1 MSKKIAIQGELGAYS
16 HIAAENLYAGAEIKT
31 CTTFE
36 ETFKQAYNDQNY
48 KIVIPIEN
56 SLAGRVADIHY
67 LLPKYKLQIHGE
79 YFQTV
84 EHNLL
89 CKQDATID
97 DIKYVRSHA
106 QAIGQCQNII
116 NKRKFKSIVSADT
129 AGSAKELAEGKDKS
143 IAAIASELSAKI
155 YNLKILEKNI
165 EDEKGNVTRFLI
177 MGKKIEQPEF
187 KSNKNYITS
196 CIFRVKSE
204 PSALYKCLGGFAT
217 NQVNLTKLESFSVKN
232 TFDQANFY
240 LDLEGHLEQ
249 PGVKKALELNIKPKF
264 VPFCYVPKEILE
276 AVTLNNPYKRDYLM
290 EDCKRLFNDLNI
302 DLVSEIPAD
311 CNWPSVH
318 AAWSEVNKEDKGL
331 EFMLKIF
338 EARFKKGL
346 NVGDKNIITNICNE
360 ISISSEFV
368 LSAMDNEDIDK
379 DLKSL
384 TKIMRELKVF
394 GVPTFIYK
402 KERFWGQD
410 RLHYLKDKLNN

>member
-1 MSKKIAIQGELGAYS
+1 M
-16 HIAAENLYAGAEIKT
+16 
-31 CTTFE
+31 
-36 ETFKQAYNDQNY
+36 
-48 KIVIPIEN
+48 
-56 SLAGRVADIHY
+56 
-67 LLPKYKLQIHGE
+67 LPKYKLQIHGE
-79 YFQTV
+79 YFQIV

-177 MGKKIEQPEF
+177 MGKNIEQPEF

-249 PGVKKALELNIKPKF
+249 PGVKKALEELGF
-264 VPFCYVPKEILE
+264 HTETLDILGVYE
-276 AVTLNNPYKRDYLM
+276 ASSFR
-290 EDCKRLFNDLNI
+290 
-302 DLVSEIPAD
+302 
-311 CNWPSVH
+311 
-318 AAWSEVNKEDKGL
+318 
-331 EFMLKIF
+331 
-338 EARFKKGL
+338 
-346 NVGDKNIITNICNE
+346 KN
-360 ISISSEFV
+360 
-368 LSAMDNEDIDK
+368 
-379 DLKSL
+379 
-384 TKIMRELKVF
+384 
-394 GVPTFIYK
+394 
-402 KERFWGQD
+402 
-410 RLHYLKDKLNN
+410 